1 MTNGTGQQ
9 NGTTMAASQS
19 SAAAVRLPTFTPAKP
34 ALWFALIERYF
45 EAAKITTEAAKFTHA
60 VLSLDARYTAE
71 IEDLILRPHA
81 DQPFTTLKEQ
91 LVKRLS
97 ASQEEKI
104 RELLEKATIGD
115 RKPSQFLRELRSL
128 GGTVFNDDVLRTI
141 WSSRLPNDM
150 QAILSTQQTLSL
162 DQLADLADNINATYK
177 NGGTQHVSEA
187 SQNPTPAE
195 ERLYSMI
202 TQMFAE
208 LRAEM
213 NDSVKR
219 EISAVQRTGRS
230 TDRTTNHHHSQP
242 RNRSSSRKRSFNSEF
257 CWYHNRFGANARK
270 CTPPC
275 TFSGNATGPR

>member
-1 MTNGTGQQ
+1 M
-9 NGTTMAASQS
+9 
-19 SAAAVRLPTFTPAKP
+19 RLPAFTPSKP

-45 EAAKITTEAAKFTHA
+45 EAANINTEAAKFTHA

-71 IEDLILRPHA
+71 VEDLILRPHA

-150 QAILSTQQTLSL
+150 QAILSTQQTLTL
-162 DQLADLADNINATYK
+162 DQLADLADNIKATYK
-177 NGGTQHVSEA
+177 NGSTQQVREVSHNA
-187 SQNPTPAE
+187 TPSE
-195 ERLYSMI
+195 ERLFSMM
-202 TQMFAE
+202 TQMFSE
-208 LRAEM
+208 LRAEV
-213 NDSVKR
+213 NDSIKR
-219 EISAVQRTGRS
+219 EISAVQRTGRP
-230 TDRTTNHHHSQP
+230 TDHKTNGHHSQP
-242 RNRSSSRKRSFNSEF
+242 RNRSSSKKRPTNNEF
-257 CWYHNRFGANARK
+257 CWYHNCFGVNARK

-275 TFSGNATGPR
+275 KFSGNATGPR